1 MRNMIRLLTV
11 IGARPQII
19 KAAAISRAVRE
30 KFAGQVEE
38 HILHTGQHYDDNM
51 SEVFFRE
58 LGIPEPDYNLHV
70 GSGSHGVQ
78 TARIIEGIE
87 GVLMGDCNQCT
98 GSGVQDKPFDG
109 IIVYGDTNSTL
120 AAAVAASKIHIPV
133 FHIEAGLRSFNMAMP
148 EEINRIVCDQLSSV
162 LFTPTLTGLKNL
174 KAEGF
179 PVDGVRCT
187 GDGVRCTVYGV
198 QEAQSRVDGAQCGV
212 RKFADGREQ
221 KVVLSGDVM
230 YDNSMY
236 FSAMADMKSD
246 IIERLG
252 LSYRNFV
259 LATIHRPANTD
270 NAANL
275 KSIFRALADIAKKDN
290 LDIVL
295 PLHPRTRKKMADFRL
310 EIDDLGGRIK
320 IIEPASFFEI
330 IRLEKNARVVMTDS
344 GGVQKEAFFY
354 GTPCVILRSETEW
367 VEIVDAGAGIL
378 ADADYERIME
388 AYRLL
393 SEHHVH
399 FPPLF
404 GDAHASEKILS
415 EIIDYLES

>member
-1 MRNMIRLLTV
+1 MKKLLTI

-19 KAAAISRAVRE
+19 KAAAISRAVRT

-38 HILHTGQHYDDNM
+38 HILHTGQHYDANM

-87 GVLMGDCNQCT
+87 AVLTEQHYDGV
-98 GSGVQDKPFDG
+98 
-109 IIVYGDTNSTL
+109 IVYGDTNSTL
-120 AAAVAASKIHIPV
+120 AAAVAASKIHVPV
-133 FHIEAGLRSFNMAMP
+133 FHVEAGLRSFNMGMP

-162 LFTPTLTGLKNL
+162 LFTPTLTGLRNL
-174 KAEGF
+174 ESEGF
-179 PVDGVRCT
+179 SSIK
-187 GDGVRCTVYGV
+187 
-198 QEAQSRVDGAQCGV
+198 SRV
-212 RKFADGREQ
+212 RFADGRGQ
-221 KVVLSGDVM
+221 RVVLSGDVM

-236 FSAMADMKSD
+236 FSAMADVQSD

-252 LSYRNFV
+252 LQYRQFV

-270 NAANL
+270 NPENL
-275 KSIFRALADIAKKDN
+275 KSILRALSDIAANGMDV
-290 LDIVL
+290 VL
-295 PLHPRTRKKMADFRL
+295 PLHPRAKKRIEDLGLQIEDFRL
-310 EIDDLGGRIK
+310 K
-320 IIEPASFFEI
+320 VIEPASFFEI
-330 IRLEKNARVVMTDS
+330 IRLEKNAAIVMTDS

-354 GTPCVILRSETEW
+354 GTPCVILRPETEW
-367 VEIVDAGAGIL
+367 VEIVEAGAGIL
-378 ADADYERIME
+378 ADADYERIMK
-388 AYRLL
+388 AYADL
-393 SEHHVH
+393 SGREVK

-415 EIIDYLES
+415 EIVKYLE

>member
-1 MRNMIRLLTV
+1 MIRLLTV

-38 HILHTGQHYDDNM
+38 HILHTGQHYDANM

-87 GVLMGDCNQCT
+87 AVLMGECSVQCT
-98 GSGVQDKPFDG
+98 EYGVQEKPFDG

-187 GDGVRCTVYGV
+187 VYGV
-198 QEAQSRVDGAQCGV
+198 QDAVCGV
-212 RKFADGREQ
+212 RKFADGRGQ

-275 KSIFRALADIAKKDN
+275 KSIFRALADIAEKDN
-290 LDIVL
+290 IDVVL

-310 EIDDLGGRIK
+310 QVDDFGGHIK

-367 VEIVDAGAGIL
+367 VEIVEAGAGIL

-393 SEHHVH
+393 SEHQVY

-415 EIIDYLES
+415 EIIEYLK

>member
-1 MRNMIRLLTV
+1 MLRLLTI

-19 KAAAISRAVRE
+19 KAAAISRAVRTQ
-30 KFAGQVEE
+30 FAGQIEE

-58 LGIPEPDYNLHV
+58 LGIPSPDYNLHV

-87 GVLMGDCNQCT
+87 AVLNGEMMNGENGGRNNGMVYDGV
-98 GSGVQDKPFDG
+98 
-109 IIVYGDTNSTL
+109 IVYGDTNSTL
-120 AAAVAASKIHIPV
+120 AGALAASKLQVPV
-133 FHIEAGLRSFNMAMP
+133 FHVEAGLRSFNMSMP
-148 EEINRIVCDQLSSV
+148 EEINRIVADRLGNL
-162 LFTPTLTGLKNL
+162 LFAPTQTAVRNL
-174 KAEGF
+174 EAEG
-179 PVDGVRCT
+179 VGCN
-187 GDGVRCTVYGV
+187 VYGE
-198 QEAQSRVDGAQCGV
+198 QHAW
-212 RKFADGREQ
+212 Q

-270 NAANL
+270 NEENL
-275 KSIFRALADIAKKDN
+275 RSILRALGDIAASGVDV
-290 LDIVL
+290 IF
-295 PLHPRTRKKMADFRL
+295 PCHPRTRERL
-310 EIDDLGGRIK
+310 RALMNDGMSATWSLNDVESSHFHLID
-320 IIEPASFFEI
+320 PVSFFEI

-354 GTPCVILRSETEW
+354 GTPCVILRPETEW

-378 ADADYERIME
+378 ADAGYERIMK
-388 AYRLL
+388 AYADL
-393 SEHHVH
+393 SGREVK

-404 GDAHASEKILS
+404 GDAHASERILS
-415 EIIDYLES
+415 EIIDFFN

>member
-1 MRNMIRLLTV
+1 MKKLLTI

-19 KAAAISRAVRE
+19 KAAAISRAVRT

-38 HILHTGQHYDDNM
+38 HILHTGQHYDANM

-87 GVLMGDCNQCT
+87 SVLTEQH
-98 GSGVQDKPFDG
+98 FDG
-109 IIVYGDTNSTL
+109 VVVYGDTNSTL
-120 AAAVAASKIHIPV
+120 AAAVAASKIHVPV
-133 FHIEAGLRSFNMAMP
+133 FHVEAGLRSFNMGMP

-162 LFTPTLTGLKNL
+162 LFTPTLTGLRNL
-174 KAEGF
+174 EAEGF
-179 PVDGVRCT
+179 SSIK
-187 GDGVRCTVYGV
+187 
-198 QEAQSRVDGAQCGV
+198 SRV
-212 RKFADGREQ
+212 RFADGRGQ
-221 KVVLSGDVM
+221 RVVLSGDVM

-236 FSAMADMKSD
+236 FSAMADVQSD

-252 LSYRNFV
+252 LRYRQFV

-270 NAANL
+270 NPENL
-275 KSIFRALADIAKKDN
+275 SSIFRALLDIADKEQIDV
-290 LDIVL
+290 VL
-295 PLHPRTRKKMADFRL
+295 PLHPRTRKMLPQQLSPELLARVEANGRL
-310 EIDDLGGRIK
+310 R

-330 IRLEKNARVVMTDS
+330 IRLEKNAAIVMTDS

-354 GTPCVILRSETEW
+354 GTPCIILRPETEW
-367 VEIVDAGAGIL
+367 VEIVEAGAGIL
-378 ADADYERIME
+378 ADADYERIMK
-388 AYRLL
+388 AYADL
-393 SEHHVH
+393 SGREVK

-404 GDAHASEKILS
+404 GDAHASEKMLS
-415 EIIDYLES
+415 EIVKYLV